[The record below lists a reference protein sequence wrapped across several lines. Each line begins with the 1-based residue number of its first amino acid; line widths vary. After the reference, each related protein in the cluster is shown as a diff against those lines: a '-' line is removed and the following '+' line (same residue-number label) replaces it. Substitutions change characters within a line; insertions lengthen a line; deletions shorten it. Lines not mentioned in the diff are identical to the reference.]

1 MVYYF
6 IFGKEATYLIHTHG
20 FKHFVENCLDIEHE
34 TIEFAD
40 GNDPHMLLNVSMD
53 WYDYYSMDKEEW
65 ESYQKACMI
74 K

>member
-6 IFGKEATYLIHTHG
+6 IFGREATYLIHTHG

-40 GNDPHMLLNVSMD
+40 GEIVTGKL
-53 WYDYYSMDKEEW
+53 DK
-65 ESYQKACMI
+65 
-74 K
+74 